1 MVNFSVGAEKI
12 QNDNTIL
19 IWHYQKVRM
28 FEGKEEKMK
37 EGRKAK
43 KKKKK
48 RNGTVLKRT
57 QGNLKE
63 ILVANTEKN
72 PSKKISNNTG
82 L

>member
-48 RNGTVLKRT
+48 EMALC
-57 QGNLKE
+57 
-63 ILVANTEKN
+63 
-72 PSKKISNNTG
+72 
-82 L
+82 